1 VPDTLEIVHCP
12 APENKGE
19 AVMFPGINL
28 LTEPARMYRPL
39 LNLREDK
46 IEMIGIMEQVWL
58 HVTVNKK
65 ESHELTGK
73 GCKF

>member
-1 VPDTLEIVHCP
+1 
-12 APENKGE
+12 
-19 AVMFPGINL
+19 MFPGINL

-58 HVTVNKK
+58 HVTVNQK

>member
-1 VPDTLEIVHCP
+1 
-12 APENKGE
+12 
-19 AVMFPGINL
+19 MFPGMNL

-58 HVTVNKK
+58 HVTVNQK
-65 ESHELTGK
+65 ESHELTGI
-73 GCKF
+73 G